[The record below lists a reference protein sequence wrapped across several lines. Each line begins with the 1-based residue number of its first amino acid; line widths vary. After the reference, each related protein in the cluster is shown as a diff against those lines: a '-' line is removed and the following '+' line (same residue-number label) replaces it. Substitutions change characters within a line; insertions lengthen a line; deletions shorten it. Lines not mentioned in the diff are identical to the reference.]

1 MAASLTARRAKI
13 PKPFH
18 VMGHTIKVKRIPKT
32 RWKAGK
38 NCVGYF
44 DPASMTIAVCSSMA
58 ASAQEQTF
66 WHEVTHCIL
75 FALNSPSYENEE
87 FVDQVG
93 GLLHQ
98 IVSSMEF

>member
-1 MAASLTARRAKI
+1 MAARMSAKRAKI
-13 PKPFH
+13 PKSFH
-18 VMGHTIKVKRIPKT
+18 VMGHTITVKRIPKN

-44 DPASMTIAVCSSMA
+44 DPATLTIAVCSSIA

-75 FALNSPSYENEE
+75 FALNSPAYENEE

-98 IVSSMEF
+98 IISSME

>member
-1 MAASLTARRAKI
+1 MAASKQSRRPKI
-13 PKPFH
+13 PKQFQI
-18 VMGHTIKVKRIPKT
+18 MGHTVIVKRIPSSK
-32 RWKAGK
+32 WKAGK
-38 NCVGYF
+38 NCIGYF
-44 DPASMTIAVCSSMA
+44 NPANMTVAICSTAA
-58 ASAQEQTF
+58 ASTQEHTF

-98 IVSSMEF
+98 IVTSMEF

>member
-1 MAASLTARRAKI
+1 MAASKRPRRANI
-13 PKPFH
+13 PKQFQ
-18 VMGHTIKVKRIPKT
+18 VMGHTITVKLIPKS

-44 DPASMTIAVCSSMA
+44 DPAHLSIAVCSSLA
-58 ASAQEQTF
+58 PSAQEQTF

-75 FALNSPSYENEE
+75 FALNSPMYENEE

-93 GLLHQ
+93 GLLQQ
-98 IVSSMEF
+98 ITSSME

>member
-1 MAASLTARRAKI
+1 MAASKRPRRANI
-13 PKPFH
+13 PKQFQ
-18 VMGHTIKVKRIPKT
+18 VMGHTIIVKRIPKS

-44 DPASMTIAVCSSMA
+44 DPAHLTIAVCSGFA
-58 ASAQEQTF
+58 PSAQEQTF

-75 FALNSPSYENEE
+75 FALNSPMYENEE

-93 GLLHQ
+93 GLLQQ
-98 IVSSMEF
+98 ITSSME

>member
-1 MAASLTARRAKI
+1 MAASARTRRPKI
-13 PKPFH
+13 PKTFA
-18 VMGHTIKVKRIPKT
+18 VMGHTITVKRIPAS

-44 DPASMTIAVCSSMA
+44 DPATLTIAVCSGIA
-58 ASAQEQTF
+58 PTAQEQTF
-66 WHEVTHCIL
+66 WHEVTHCLL
-75 FALNSPSYENEE
+75 FALNSPHYENEE

-98 IVSSMEF
+98 IVSSLEF

>member
-1 MAASLTARRAKI
+1 MAASPKTRRAQI
-13 PKPFH
+13 PKAFH
-18 VMGHTIKVKRIPKT
+18 VMGHTITVKRIPKT

-44 DPASMTIAVCSSMA
+44 DPAAMTIAVCSSMA
-58 ASAQEQTF
+58 TSAQEQTF

-75 FALNSPSYENEE
+75 FALNSPKYEDEE
-87 FVDQVG
+87 FVDQIG

-98 IVSSMEF
+98 IITSMEF

>member
-1 MAASLTARRAKI
+1 MAASKRPRRANI
-13 PKPFH
+13 PKQFQ
-18 VMGHTIKVKRIPKT
+18 VMGHTITVKRIPKS

-44 DPASMTIAVCSSMA
+44 DPAHLTIAVCSGFA
-58 ASAQEQTF
+58 PSAQEQTF

-75 FALNSPSYENEE
+75 FALNSPMYENEE

-93 GLLHQ
+93 GLLQQ
-98 IVSSMEF
+98 ITSSME